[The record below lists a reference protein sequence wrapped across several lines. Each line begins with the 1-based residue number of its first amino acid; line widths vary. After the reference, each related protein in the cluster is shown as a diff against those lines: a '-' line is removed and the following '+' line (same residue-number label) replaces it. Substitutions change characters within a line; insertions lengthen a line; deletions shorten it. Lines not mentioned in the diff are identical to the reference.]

1 VARLTSSTSSS
12 GEDEAADSRSRRR
25 AEVPLRRGRRR
36 RSSFLRELPIL
47 LVSALVLTLII
58 QGFVARVYVIP
69 SESMENT
76 LHGCTG
82 CVNDRVLVD
91 KVVYGLLRPEPGD
104 VVVFHGPDTWKE
116 NDFETPKSDNLL
128 VRWMQDLGASVGL
141 TADDRTFVKRV
152 IAVGGQ
158 TVQCCD
164 AQNRVLVDGKPLNE
178 PYVYWLPGT
187 GPADQKRFPPVTVP
201 DNDLFLMGD
210 NRNNSD
216 DSRYQGGGGL
226 AGMVPV
232 RNLIGKARL
241 IVLPTDRWSGVS
253 DFNPQTLA
261 DGSH

>member
-1 VARLTSSTSSS
+1 
-12 GEDEAADSRSRRR
+12 
-25 AEVPLRRGRRR
+25 
-36 RSSFLRELPIL
+36 
-47 LVSALVLTLII
+47 VSALALTLVI
-58 QGFVARVYVIP
+58 QGFVVRVYVIP
-69 SESMENT
+69 SASMEST

-91 KVVYGLLRPEPGD
+91 KVLYGLLPPNPGD
-104 VVVFHGPDTWKE
+104 VVVFRGPGTWTDTDSQTE
-116 NDFETPKSDNLL
+116 KSNNTL
-128 VRWMQDLGASVGL
+128 VRWLQDIGSATGFI
-141 TADDRTFVKRV
+141 ADDRTFVKRV

-164 AQNRVLVDGKPLNE
+164 AQNRVVVDGKPLDE

-187 GPADQKRFPPVTVP
+187 GPADQKRFPPITVP
-201 DNDLFLMGD
+201 DGDLFVMGD

-232 RNLIGKARL
+232 RNLIGKARF
-241 IVLPTDRWSGVS
+241 IILPVPRWSGVS
-253 DFNPQTLA
+253 DYDPQTLA